1 MRIKEGE
8 YIREVK
14 CVQIRK
20 TDIIVNCIFY
30 QTERDTEK
38 IGNQLLTQGYA
49 DLSDYRKIGY

>member
-49 DLSDYRKIGY
+49 DLSAYRKI